1 MATDIAGTIRDVR
14 SRIASG
20 DLPADSRRA
29 LLQDVKELQY
39 ELETPRETCIRYR
52 YSVCAL
58 LDFSFSTY
66 CIRKIMLTKG
76 LATQGLDLTISY
88 IFYQIR
94 LFDVLVKRAKSPIST
109 DDLANETNTDPI
121 LLGRLLRYAASSGF
135 VKQSSED
142 TWTASRATHSLV
154 IPSSEANI
162 EQAFIDGLPL
172 YVDLPRFLVQNSY
185 QNPTDSRNTVHS
197 LTYNTPLDHFDW
209 MKGNPEHYAAL
220 NKYMAANRMTK
231 TGINAFPFEEK
242 VPSLFESESPET
254 ALFVDVGGGRGQM
267 CRAFRAKHPDLPGRV
282 ILQDL
287 QLIIAEA
294 PSVDGIEAMAHDFF
308 HQQPI
313 QGAKIYFL
321 RHVLHDWPDAK
332 AEAILKRLV
341 EAMDKDSVILIDEKV
356 LPDVG
361 ASNSAAGLD
370 LLMMC
375 TFAASER
382 SERAWKGLL
391 GKVGLKVEYSVRYN
405 EEEGD
410 VIMMVLPEE

>member
-1 MATDIAGTIRDVR
+1 FTD
-14 SRIASG
+14 
-20 DLPADSRRA
+20 
-29 LLQDVKELQY
+29 E
-39 ELETPRETCIRYR
+39 
-52 YSVCAL
+52 
-58 LDFSFSTY
+58 
-66 CIRKIMLTKG
+66 
-76 LATQGLDLTISY
+76 
-88 IFYQIR
+88 
-94 LFDVLVKRAKSPIST
+94 
-109 DDLANETNTDPI
+109 
-121 LLGRLLRYAASSGF
+121 
-135 VKQSSED
+135 
-142 TWTASRATHSLV
+142 
-154 IPSSEANI
+154 
-162 EQAFIDGLPL
+162 LPL

-197 LTYNTPLDHFDW
+197 LTHNTPLDYFEW
-209 MKGNPEHYAAL
+209 MKGNPEHYAAF
-220 NKYMAANRMTK
+220 NQWMAAIRMTK
-231 TGINAFPFEEK
+231 PGINAFPFEDK
-242 VPSLFESESPET
+242 VPSLFETKSPEMP
-254 ALFVDVGGGRGQM
+254 LFVDVGGGRGDM

-287 QLIIAEA
+287 QLAIADA

-321 RHVLHDWPDAK
+321 CHVLHDWPDAQ
-332 AEAILKRLV
+332 AEAILRPLV

-361 ASNSAAGLD
+361 ASSEAVGMD

-382 SERAWKGLL
+382 RERAWKDLL

-410 VIMMVLPEE
+410 VIMMVLPEK